1 MRLERDQG
9 GGDVLGATAL
19 AKKVSIPLKN
29 LRRRMR
35 LGLVTSAL
43 WKQGRE
49 NMRACI
55 VRSQGS
61 CSLIAR
67 QTVDCL
73 GNVDSS
79 SLPEWAFP

>member
-29 LRRRMR
+29 LCRRMR
-35 LGLVTSAL
+35 LGLVTSFVEAG
-43 WKQGRE
+43 QGE
-49 NMRACI
+49 HAGLQ

-67 QTVDCL
+67 QTADCL